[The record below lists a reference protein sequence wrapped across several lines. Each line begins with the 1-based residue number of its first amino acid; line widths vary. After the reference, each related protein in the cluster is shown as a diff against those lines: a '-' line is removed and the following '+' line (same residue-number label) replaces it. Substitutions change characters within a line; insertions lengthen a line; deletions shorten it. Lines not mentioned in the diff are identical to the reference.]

1 MKKLSLVAI
10 AAVLATPA
18 FAGDPIGANVGIN
31 TSVSQGVNV
40 GSVTNLGINNVGVV
54 NQNVALGGGID
65 LQTNA
70 FNQATTNFNLATHAF
85 SVGSIVDSG
94 NGGDGGEVDVVAVSV
109 PVALS
114 GNNADQGGL
123 AGGLAVPVALAAQG
137 TALQDNT
144 SPFNLIPVNVG
155 VGVGDNAASST
166 ATVGTVQANLAS
178 QDSAAIAG
186 SSQRGIGNGIDSS
199 GGNGQAFMIT
209 VGSNNTRIDNTSVSR
224 IDVESSINVADRGGV
239 AGGLRVDDSFN
250 PIRID
255 DSLNDNAVA
264 FQGFAA
270 TLNHNSVEP

>member
-65 LQTNA
+65 LATNA
-70 FNQATTNFNLATHAF
+70 FNQATTQFNLQTHAF

-114 GNNADQGGL
+114 GNEANQGGL
-123 AGGLAVPVALAAQG
+123 AGGLAIPVALSANG
-137 TALQDNT
+137 TALQDASST
-144 SPFNLIPVNVG
+144 PLIPVNVG
-155 VGVGDNAASST
+155 VGTGDSTTSST

-178 QDSAAIAG
+178 QRSASLAG
-186 SSQRGIGNGIDSS
+186 SNQQGIGNGIDAN
-199 GGNGQAFMIT
+199 GGDGQAFMIT
-209 VGSNNTRIDNTSVSR
+209 VGSNNTSITNTSVSR

>member
-40 GSVTNLGINNVGVV
+40 GSVTNLGINNVGMV
-54 NQNVALGGGID
+54 NQNVAVGGDITMA
-65 LQTNA
+65 TNT
-70 FNQATTNFNLATHAF
+70 FNQANTEFNLATHAF

-94 NGGDGGEVDVVAVSV
+94 NGGDAGDVNVVAVSI

-114 GNNADQGGL
+114 GNEANQGGL
-123 AGGLAVPVALAAQG
+123 AGGLAIPVALSAQG

-144 SPFNLIPVNVG
+144 APFNLVPVNVG
-155 VGVGDNAASST
+155 VGVGDSATSST

-178 QDSAAIAG
+178 QRSASIAG
-186 SSQRGIGNGIDSS
+186 SNQQGIGNGIDAN
-199 GGNGQAFMIT
+199 GGDGQAFMIT
-209 VGSNNTRIDNTSVSR
+209 VGSNNTSITNTSVSR

>member
-40 GSVTNLGINNVGVV
+40 GSVTNLGLNNVGVV
-54 NQNVALGGGID
+54 NQNVALGGGVA
-65 LQTNA
+65 LATGA
-70 FNQATTNFNLATHAF
+70 FDQRFADFNMDTHAF

-94 NGGDGGEVDVVAVSV
+94 NGGEGGDVNVVAISAAVAVS
-109 PVALS
+109 
-114 GNNADQGGL
+114 DTDTRQGGL

-137 TALQDNT
+137 TAVQDTTT
-144 SPFNLIPVNVG
+144 SLIPVNAG
-155 VGVGDNAASST
+155 VGVGRNSADADARL
-166 ATVGTVQANLAS
+166 ATVQANL
-178 QDSAAIAG
+178 
-186 SSQRGIGNGIDSS
+186 SSQRSATLAGSTQQGVGNGIDAN
-199 GGNGQAFMIT
+199 GGDGQAFMIT
-209 VGSNNTRIDNTSVSR
+209 IGSNNTRIDNTSVSK
-224 IDVESSINVADRGGV
+224 IEVATNINVADRGGV

-270 TLNHNSVEP
+270 TLNHNSVED

>member
-40 GSVTNLGINNVGVV
+40 GSVTNLGINNVGMV
-54 NQNVALGGGID
+54 NQNVAVGGDIS
-65 LQTNA
+65 LATNT
-70 FNQATTNFNLATHAF
+70 FNQANTAFNLDTHAF

-94 NGGDGGEVDVVAVSV
+94 NGGDAGDVTVVAVSAA
-109 PVALS
+109 VALS
-114 GNNADQGGL
+114 GNDADQGGL
-123 AGGLAVPVALAAQG
+123 AGGLAIPVALSANG
-137 TALQDNT
+137 TALQDASAT
-144 SPFNLIPVNVG
+144 PLIPVNVG
-155 VGVGDNAASST
+155 VGTGDSTTSST

-178 QDSAAIAG
+178 QRSAGIAG
-186 SSQRGIGNGIDSS
+186 SSQDGIGNGIDAN